1 MAGVSVVVRRSR
13 RRWGAVALGVAF
25 LLALPTATSSTLAWA
40 ASRSR
45 STEATAVLVQRV
57 LASDARPYSGL
68 AEIRGGLSLP
78 DLPRLGDLVAR
89 LGGTTRARVWWAGPT
104 SWRVAQLSLTG
115 EQATYRSGDRLVQW
129 DYEQSRLTDV
139 VTLPTGQAGGAGSGA
154 GGSGTSGA
162 ASIRL
167 PRTDDL
173 LPPQA
178 ARRLLAA
185 VGPGDRVDPLPG
197 ARLVAGVAAQGLR
210 VVPGDPRSTIGH
222 VDVWVDPGSGIPVQL
237 TVVDRHGA
245 TALTSAF
252 LDLSQAPPPAQDVAI
267 PPAPGTVH
275 DSTTTPDLASRI
287 QQVGPWQLP
296 PTLAGLPASS
306 PVVGGT
312 ATYGSGLTRF
322 IVLPLSGRLSGAVFG
337 AAHDGGAGAVKLAR
351 GDGLSITSGML
362 SLVVARGTDGEPGD
376 PQHAYLITG
385 LVSASV
391 LADAAQQLLSH
402 PPPRRSA

>member
-1 MAGVSVVVRRSR
+1 VAGVSVVTRRSR
-13 RRWGAVALGVAF
+13 RRWGAVALGVAV
-25 LLALPTATSSTLAWA
+25 LLALLTATSSTLAWA
-40 ASRSR
+40 AARSR
-45 STEATAVLVQRV
+45 STQPAPVLVQRV
-57 LASDARPYSGL
+57 LASAARPYSGL

-89 LGGTTRARVWWAGPT
+89 LGGTTRARVWWAGPP

-139 VTLPTGQAGGAGSGA
+139 ITLPSDSAAGPGSVT
-154 GGSGTSGA
+154 GGSRAPSV
-162 ASIRL
+162 RL

-197 ARLVAGVAAQGLR
+197 ARLVAGVSAQGLR
-210 VVPGDPRSTIGH
+210 VAPGDPRSTIGH
-222 VDVWVDPGSGIPVQL
+222 VDVWVDPGSGIPVQV
-237 TVVDRHGA
+237 TVVDTRGA

-252 LDLSQAPPPAQDVAI
+252 LDLSQESPSAQDVAI
-267 PPAPGTVH
+267 PPAPGAVH

-296 PTLAGLPASS
+296 PMLAGLPASS

-312 ATYGSGLTRF
+312 ATYGSGLARF

-337 AAHDGGAGAVKLAR
+337 AAHDGGAGALKLAR

-362 SLVVARGTDGEPGD
+362 CLVVARGTDGDPGD